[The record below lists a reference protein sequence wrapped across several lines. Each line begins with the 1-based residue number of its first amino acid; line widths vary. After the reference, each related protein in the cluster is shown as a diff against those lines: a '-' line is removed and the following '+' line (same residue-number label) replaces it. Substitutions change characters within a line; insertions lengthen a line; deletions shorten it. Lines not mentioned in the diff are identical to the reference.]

1 MHISQYMGKKWTFH
15 MGRFVGFKNCP
26 RSPTFP
32 LTAWREWQRI
42 WWSCHEDLWGLL
54 RMFEAI
60 FGTHNDLTLT
70 LDLFIKRCF
79 FNHSSRSKSPL
90 NHHFSHE
97 KYWKVLLFVQSFMS
111 HVLDFVRSELDW
123 FFEASSVPV
132 VVFAAET
139 KQSRLWISETF
150 YYSGLW
156 KRHKLRMNWDGNV
169 LHVSEFLLSV
179 I

>member
-15 MGRFVGFKNCP
+15 MGRFVGFNLVQ

-42 WWSCHEDLWGLL
+42 WWSCHEDLRGHNDVWGHFWDTWRPHTDIGFVYK
-54 RMFEAI
+54 RMF
-60 FGTHNDLTLT
+60 FY
-70 LDLFIKRCF
+70 
-79 FNHSSRSKSPL
+79 HSSHSKSPL
-90 NHHFSHE
+90 NHHLSHE
-97 KYWKVLLFVQSFMS
+97 KYWKAPICSIIHVTHPWLCQERARLIFRSFQCSCRCFCSWNQTIAFVNQWNFLL
-111 HVLDFVRSELDW
+111 
-123 FFEASSVPV
+123 
-132 VVFAAET
+132 
-139 KQSRLWISETF
+139 
-150 YYSGLW
+150 YSGLW